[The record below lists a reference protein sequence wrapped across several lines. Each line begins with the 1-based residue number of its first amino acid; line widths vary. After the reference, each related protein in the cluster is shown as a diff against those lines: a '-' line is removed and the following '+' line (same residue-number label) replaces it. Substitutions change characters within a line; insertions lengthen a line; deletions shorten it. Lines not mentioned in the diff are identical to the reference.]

1 MKRLI
6 ALLAIVT
13 LLAIVAV
20 ALSASAQTN
29 PPNSG
34 DWIIG
39 DSTTF
44 SGGTITLP
52 ASVRIIGSG
61 HLSLTDVDIRFTGIT
76 THEITL
82 TTNARFT
89 VKDGTMTS
97 GGSRFSISS
106 AGRLSM
112 DGCNLTNT
120 DGITIT
126 SWRTQVTNCTID
138 RSGSSGILVNAPDS
152 GYAAGLDISHN
163 HIINASGY
171 GIRINVPS
179 LGPSTDV
186 RVICYGNN
194 VTESNQDGIFV
205 SASTDAGR
213 FFMKQNE
220 AYRNGGHGIYA
231 NLDVRVVGFR
241 LDDSWA
247 KNNTQDG
254 VRLIVDCS
262 IYHTKYL
269 DRVTSI
275 GNGGQ
280 GVYIVFESSMWDRPV
295 FKNWYID
302 ENDVGGMYFDSFI
315 CATLENSYNVND
327 GAQADYTAVNTV
339 LEIYGTTHRKAMARV
354 SGGAYTVTSWRY
366 LDFTATWQNS
376 MPCSYNTVVFENSAG
391 DQLFR
396 PYTAD
401 IDGWLGNHSE
411 REWVARETQSFT
423 IHSFTAFLVGGQ
435 QRVTGPVIDFNR
447 DFKEELRF
455 FDDQPPDLTVI
466 TPSTNHV
473 QNTDNLTI
481 KGTCMDA
488 HSHARVVQVSFD
500 PEPLWHRKVWI
511 NASGTSVWD
520 LYMDPAMDSI
530 YTIFVRAYDWAN
542 YPNGIYAN
550 ITITNVTVDT
560 TAPELTIIQ
569 PPPNSITNNTQTTI
583 LGTTDPDVVTLT
595 INGEFMPFYGSTFN
609 KAINLNEGN
618 NTLVIIATDYA
629 GNIAKEVRY
638 ILLDSIAP
646 IVVVSHPRDG
656 LRTNKPSY
664 VMGGYSDL
672 EGATM
677 RINGNSVPIENGI
690 WTHTVDLLKG
700 NNVIVIDAEDIA
712 KNHRVVHWNIYYD
725 PDPPVITV
733 RDPEDGEIINTSM
746 FVLDGF
752 TDVDVLY
759 DQITVNNISIAI
771 DGMGN
776 FETNVTI
783 VEEGSFD
790 LVIFAVDEA
799 GNEATRTIPL
809 IIDLTAPYIT
819 NMSLKDGDIVNT
831 RILSVTGETEVG
843 TTLYIEGKVV
853 LVIDGYFQTEINLD
867 EGENYVTLRVTD
879 EAGNFRV
886 VGAII
891 TLDTLAPQVFLD
903 GVLNEIAKTKE
914 SFYTVVGITEATA
927 NVMLAHGPDGITYYA
942 EEVYVNEKG
951 EFSHPVILGGNK
963 TTYISIVAMD
973 YAGNGEF
980 TNFTIKQEE
989 KEVESFY
996 SANTGLVWGIL
1007 ILVVVLIIAYPLTR
1021 MYVDNQYER
1030 RLKKMGIGPT
1040 APMAP
1045 PPGMAPTPPP
1055 QMAPPPGQAP
1065 PGPAP
1070 APQPQ
1075 QPPRPPRPDEAP
1087 PAPPRP
1093 PRDDE

>member
-13 LLAIVAV
+13 LLAIVAA

-29 PPNSG
+29 PPGSG
-34 DWIIG
+34 DWVIQ

-44 SGGTITLP
+44 SNRQITLTG
-52 ASVRIIGSG
+52 SISIIGNG
-61 HLSLTDVDIRFTGIT
+61 HLSLTDVDLKFTGTAI
-76 THEITL
+76 HEISL

-89 VKDGTMTS
+89 VKDGTISSS
-97 GGSRFSISS
+97 GNNSSIS
-106 AGRLSM
+106 ADGRLSM
-112 DGCNLTNT
+112 DGCNITDT
-120 DGITIT
+120 DGITIR
-126 SWRTQVTNCTID
+126 SWRAQVTNCTID
-138 RSGSSGILVNAPDS
+138 RSGSSGILVNAPIS

-171 GIRINVPS
+171 GIRINVPN
-179 LGPSTDV
+179 LGPSIDV

-220 AYRNGGHGIYA
+220 AYLNGGHGIYA

-366 LDFTATWQNS
+366 LDFTATWQNG
-376 MPCSYNTVVFENSAG
+376 MPCSYNTVEFENSAG
-391 DQLFR
+391 DRLFR

-411 REWVARETQSFT
+411 REWVARETQTFT

-435 QRVTGPVIDFNR
+435 QRVTGPAIDFNR

-466 TPSTNHV
+466 TPASNHV

-511 NASGTSVWD
+511 NASGTAVWD
-520 LYMDPAMDSI
+520 LYMDPALDSV
-530 YTIFVRAYDWAN
+530 YTIFVRAFDWAN
-542 YPNGIYAN
+542 YPNGNYAN

-569 PPPNSITNNTQTTI
+569 PPPNSITNNSQTTV
-583 LGTTDPDVVTLT
+583 LGTTDPDVITLT
-595 INGEFMPFYGSTFN
+595 INGEYLPFYGSTFN
-609 KAINLNEGN
+609 KAIKLNEGN

-646 IVVVSHPRDG
+646 IVV
-656 LRTNKPSY
+656 
-664 VMGGYSDL
+664 
-672 EGATM
+672 
-677 RINGNSVPIENGI
+677 
-690 WTHTVDLLKG
+690 
-700 NNVIVIDAEDIA
+700 
-712 KNHRVVHWNIYYD
+712 
-725 PDPPVITV
+725 
-733 RDPEDGEIINTSM
+733 
-746 FVLDGF
+746 
-752 TDVDVLY
+752 
-759 DQITVNNISIAI
+759 
-771 DGMGN
+771 
-776 FETNVTI
+776 
-783 VEEGSFD
+783 
-790 LVIFAVDEA
+790 
-799 GNEATRTIPL
+799 
-809 IIDLTAPYIT
+809 
-819 NMSLKDGDIVNT
+819 
-831 RILSVTGETEVG
+831 
-843 TTLYIEGKVV
+843 
-853 LVIDGYFQTEINLD
+853 
-867 EGENYVTLRVTD
+867 
-879 EAGNFRV
+879 
-886 VGAII
+886 
-891 TLDTLAPQVFLD
+891 
-903 GVLNEIAKTKE
+903 
-914 SFYTVVGITEATA
+914 
-927 NVMLAHGPDGITYYA
+927 
-942 EEVYVNEKG
+942 
-951 EFSHPVILGGNK
+951 
-963 TTYISIVAMD
+963 
-973 YAGNGEF
+973 
-980 TNFTIKQEE
+980 
-989 KEVESFY
+989 
-996 SANTGLVWGIL
+996 
-1007 ILVVVLIIAYPLTR
+1007 
-1021 MYVDNQYER
+1021 
-1030 RLKKMGIGPT
+1030 
-1040 APMAP
+1040 
-1045 PPGMAPTPPP
+1045 
-1055 QMAPPPGQAP
+1055 
-1065 PGPAP
+1065 
-1070 APQPQ
+1070 
-1075 QPPRPPRPDEAP
+1075 
-1087 PAPPRP
+1087 
-1093 PRDDE
+1093 